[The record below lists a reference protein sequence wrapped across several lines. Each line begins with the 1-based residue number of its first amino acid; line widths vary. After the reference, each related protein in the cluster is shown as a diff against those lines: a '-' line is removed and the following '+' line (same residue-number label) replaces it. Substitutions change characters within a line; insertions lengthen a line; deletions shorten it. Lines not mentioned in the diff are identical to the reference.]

1 MNYIDAERIM
11 DMALLE
17 AKKAMIEGEVPVGAV
32 IVRENEVIAFAHNNK
47 EKKLDISSH
56 AEIEVIKIA
65 SKKLNRWDLSDCS
78 LFVTLEPCLMC
89 AGAIKQSRI
98 KSIYYGAKDIKYG
111 CESKYGLFSIK
122 DNYTS
127 PLIYGGIKGNE
138 CKKILDEFFKDKR
151 K

>member
-1 MNYIDAERIM
+1 MNYLDAEQIM
-11 DMALLE
+11 DLALLE
-17 AKKAMIEGEVPVGAV
+17 AKNAMAEGDFPIGAF
-32 IVRENEVIAFAHNNK
+32 IVKENEIIAFAHNNK

-56 AEIEVIKIA
+56 AEIEAIKIA
-65 SKKLNRWDLSDCS
+65 SKKLNRWDLSDCC

-98 KSIYYGAKDIKYG
+98 KSIYYGAKDFQYG

-127 PLIYGGIKGNE
+127 PLVYAGIKETE
-138 CKKILDEFFKDKR
+138 CKKILDEFFKNKR